1 MPYIK
6 NNNKNKVL
14 SGILICPVKEY
25 NTPYADNVPM
35 GRYKCIIDEIIRLN
49 DVSQSFI
56 ANYTLRDKSGK
67 SYYVQMK
74 YYEGSYS
81 WNEFMKKMVDYGFP
95 EEDTDLF
102 DMVGLKEDVFLAYDE
117 TKNYRFGFFT
127 KREIAELPP
136 GFEYVDDEEEIAE
149 EEEGE

>member
-6 NNNKNKVL
+6 NNNKNSSL
-14 SGILICPVKEY
+14 SGIHISPVKEY

-35 GRYKCIIDEIIRLN
+35 GHYKSIIDEIERMDN
-49 DVSQSFI
+49 HGKSFI
-56 ANYTLRDKSGK
+56 AKYTLRDKSGM
-67 SYYVQMK
+67 YYYIQMK